1 MYKHPIGLLYSV
13 LAVEFCIRID
23 QYIII
28 NKQNIVPNFEYFRI
42 CFSFDLI
49 YEFTYLWICIFV
61 LCPKYDTIIDSDLNI
76 IVYTVAVNL
85 FYRDV

>member
-13 LAVEFCIRID
+13 LAVDFCIRID

-28 NKQNIVPNFEYFRI
+28 NKQNIFPNFEYFRI

-49 YEFTYLWICIFV
+49 YEFTYL
-61 LCPKYDTIIDSDLNI
+61 
-76 IVYTVAVNL
+76 
-85 FYRDV
+85 

>member
-1 MYKHPIGLLYSV
+1 MKNCEAQEKGRAKGRPRKVTQRSFINLFNLIRMYKHPIGLLYSV

-49 YEFTYLWICIFV
+49 YEFTYL
-61 LCPKYDTIIDSDLNI
+61 
-76 IVYTVAVNL
+76 
-85 FYRDV
+85 